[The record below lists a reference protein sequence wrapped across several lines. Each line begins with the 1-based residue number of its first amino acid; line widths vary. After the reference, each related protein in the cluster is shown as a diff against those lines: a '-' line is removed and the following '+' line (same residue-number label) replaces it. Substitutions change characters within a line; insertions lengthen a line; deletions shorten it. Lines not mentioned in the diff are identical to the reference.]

1 VRLAAQVLHFL
12 ENLLARGVQYRSMM
26 PNDATAPRRAGAAC
40 SAARPVPRRGLL
52 PRLGLPRL
60 ALLLAS
66 VLGVG
71 VQAQPA
77 VEPSRLDALRVQADA
92 DATRVFVDLSRA
104 TGHRFFVLDAPGRAV
119 IDIEGARDGLGKALP
134 APAGAVAG
142 LRLGAQPGGVLRLV
156 VELRAGARASMGAP
170 LMRGAGAQRLVLEVI
185 GGAAPPVAPVAPVAP
200 IAPVAVAEAAEAPA
214 APAAPAASAATS
226 QAASET
232 MAPAPVAPVPLKP
245 IKAAHAPAA
254 SGRTVV
260 VAIDPGHG
268 GEDPGAIGPGGTR
281 EKDVV
286 LDIAKTLAARID
298 REPGM
303 RAFLTRDR
311 DQFIPLRDR
320 IRRAQAAGAMLFVS
334 VHADAVRDPTVTGSS
349 VYVLSDKGA
358 TDEQARMLADRENAA
373 DLAGGV
379 SIDDKDAVL
388 ASVLV
393 DVAQSA
399 QIGYSMAAAE
409 RVLRSLRAVNVVRK
423 PQVQQAGFV
432 VLKSPDIPSMLVE
445 TAFISSPEDERLLG
459 QPERRAALAE
469 AIFEGVQQYFFDHP
483 PDGSRFALE
492 RKSGDA
498 DRTVIATAP
507 DAGGTSTRPS
517 GRL

>member
-1 VRLAAQVLHFL
+1 
-12 ENLLARGVQYRSMM
+12 MM
-26 PNDATAPRRAGAAC
+26 PSDATAPRSAGAARG
-40 SAARPVPRRGLL
+40 AVRGVVRRGTRARLASLL
-52 PRLGLPRL
+52 ALGLATGL
-60 ALLLAS
+60 AAGL
-66 VLGVG
+66 
-71 VQAQPA
+71 QAQPA
-77 VEPSRLDALRVQADA
+77 AEPSRLDALRVQAHA

-104 TGHRFFVLDAPGRAV
+104 ADHRFFVLDAPRRAV

-134 APAGAVAG
+134 APAGDVAG
-142 LRLGAQPGGVLRLV
+142 LRIGARPGGVLRIV
-156 VELRAGARASMGAP
+156 VELRDGARASMGMP
-170 LMRGAGAQRLVLEVI
+170 LMRGAGAQRLVLEVT
-185 GGAAPPVAPVAPVAP
+185 GGARVV
-200 IAPVAVAEAAEAPA
+200 
-214 APAAPAASAATS
+214 ASASAPS
-226 QAASET
+226 ASAPSASEVGV
-232 MAPAPVAPVPLKP
+232 PEVAAKVALKP
-245 IKAAHAPAA
+245 VKAAHAPAA

-268 GEDPGAIGPGGTR
+268 GQDPGAIGPGGTR

-311 DQFIPLRDR
+311 DQFISLRDR

-379 SIDDKDAVL
+379 SIDDKDSVL

-399 QIGYSMAAAE
+399 QIGDSMAAAE
-409 RVLRSLRAVNVVRK
+409 RVLRSLRDVNVVRK

-469 AIFEGVQQYFFDHP
+469 AIFQGVQQYFVDHP

-492 RKSGDA
+492 RRVDRADA

-507 DAGGTSTRPS
+507 DAGGTPARAP

>member
-1 VRLAAQVLHFL
+1 MVNDPSARVSVPTPLRALCWRLVLLMAAVFGPGLH
-12 ENLLARGVQYRSMM
+12 AGPS
-26 PNDATAPRRAGAAC
+26 AAAAGAEL
-40 SAARPVPRRGLL
+40 R
-52 PRLGLPRL
+52 
-60 ALLLAS
+60 
-66 VLGVG
+66 
-71 VQAQPA
+71 
-77 VEPSRLDALRVQADA
+77 ALRVQSDA
-92 DATRVFVDLSRA
+92 GTTRLLLDLSGA
-104 TGHRFFVLDAPGRAV
+104 TEHRFFMLEGPRRAV
-119 IDIEGARDGLGKALP
+119 IDLEGVADALRGPPPAPGGSIVAVRTGAR
-134 APAGAVAG
+134 
-142 LRLGAQPGGVLRLV
+142 PGGALRVV
-156 VELRAGARASMGAP
+156 VELREGAVASMGPP
-170 LMRGAGAQRLVLEVI
+170 LARGAAGQRLVLEVD
-185 GGAAPPVAPVAPVAP
+185 GTP
-200 IAPVAVAEAAEAPA
+200 EA
-214 APAAPAASAATS
+214 SS
-226 QAASET
+226 QQAASQQAAVPPS
-232 MAPAPVAPVPLKP
+232 APSTLKP
-245 IKAAHAPAA
+245 IKAAHAPVA

-268 GEDPGAIGPGGTR
+268 GQDPGAIGPAGTR

-286 LDIAKTLAARID
+286 LDISKTLAERIN

-303 RAFLTRDR
+303 RAFLTRDG
-311 DQFIPLRDR
+311 DYFLSLRER

-388 ASVLV
+388 ASILV

-409 RVLRSLRAVNVVRK
+409 RVLRALRDVNVVRK
-423 PQVQQAGFV
+423 PLVQQAGFV

-469 AIFEGVQQYFFDHP
+469 AIFAGIRQYFVDHP
-483 PDGSRFALE
+483 PDGSRFAE
-492 RKSGDA
+492 S
-498 DRTVIATAP
+498 
-507 DAGGTSTRPS
+507 RPT

>member
-1 VRLAAQVLHFL
+1 
-12 ENLLARGVQYRSMM
+12 MM
-26 PNDATAPRRAGAAC
+26 PNDATAPRLAGAVH
-40 SAARPVPRRGLL
+40 SAARPAARRAAWL
-52 PRLGLPRL
+52 PL

-66 VLGVG
+66 GLGAG

-77 VEPSRLDALRVQADA
+77 VEPSRLDAIRLQADGE
-92 DATRVFVDLSRA
+92 ATRVFVDLSRA
-104 TGHRFFVLDAPGRAV
+104 TGHRFFVLDAPRRAV
-119 IDIEGARDGLGKALP
+119 IDIEDARDGLGKALP
-134 APAGAVAG
+134 PPAGAVAG

-156 VELRAGARASMGAP
+156 VELRDGARAAMGAP
-170 LMRGAGAQRLVLEVI
+170 LSRSAGAQRLVLEVVA
-185 GGAAPPVAPVAPVAP
+185 GAAP
-200 IAPVAVAEAAEAPA
+200 AVAAVPATEPPVPEA
-214 APAAPAASAATS
+214 S
-226 QAASET
+226 
-232 MAPAPVAPVPLKP
+232 APVPLKP

-254 SGRTVV
+254 SGRIVV

-311 DQFIPLRDR
+311 DQFISLRDR

-334 VHADAVRDPTVTGSS
+334 VHADAVLDRTVTGSS

-409 RVLRSLRAVNVVRK
+409 RVLRSLRGVNVVRK

-469 AIFEGVQQYFFDHP
+469 AIFEGVQQYFVDHP
-483 PDGSRFALE
+483 PDGSRFALG
-492 RKSGDA
+492 RKAGGADGDRA
-498 DRTVIATAP
+498 VIATAP
-507 DAGGTSTRPS
+507 DAGGTPARPP

>member
-1 VRLAAQVLHFL
+1 MPNFL
-12 ENLLARGVQYRSMM
+12 ENLLARSVQYRAMM
-26 PNDATAPRRAGAAC
+26 LNDATAPHPAGAARC
-40 SAARPVPRRGLL
+40 APRRAAPRRGVFLH
-52 PRLGLPRL
+52 L
-60 ALLLAS
+60 ALLLAAG
-66 VLGVG
+66 L
-71 VQAQPA
+71 AAALPA
-77 VEPSRLDALRVQADA
+77 RAAAEPSRLDALRVQADA

-104 TGHRFFVLDAPGRAV
+104 TGHRFFVLDTPRRAV
-119 IDIEGARDGLGKALP
+119 IDIEGAQDGLGKPLP

-142 LRLGAQPGGVLRLV
+142 LRVGAQPGGVLRVV
-156 VELRAGARASMGAP
+156 VELRDGARASMGAP
-170 LMRGAGAQRLVLEVI
+170 LMRGAGAQRLVLEVT
-185 GGAAPPVAPVAPVAP
+185 GGAAAEPPPVAAAPVDRTAAP
-200 IAPVAVAEAAEAPA
+200 EAMAPETPAPEAA
-214 APAAPAASAATS
+214 
-226 QAASET
+226 
-232 MAPAPVAPVPLKP
+232 VPVPLKP

-268 GEDPGAIGPGGTR
+268 GQDPGAIGLGGTR

-311 DQFIPLRDR
+311 DQFVSLRDR

-334 VHADAVRDPTVTGSS
+334 VHADAVLDRTVTGSS

-373 DLAGGV
+373 DLAGGI

-388 ASVLV
+388 ASILV

-409 RVLRSLRAVNVVRK
+409 RVLRSLRGVNVVRK

-469 AIFEGVQQYFFDHP
+469 AIFEGVQQYFVDHP

-492 RKSGDA
+492 RKSGGADA

-507 DAGGTSTRPS
+507 DGSGPAARPP

>member
-1 VRLAAQVLHFL
+1 
-12 ENLLARGVQYRSMM
+12 M
-26 PNDATAPRRAGAAC
+26 P
-40 SAARPVPRRGLL
+40 
-52 PRLGLPRL
+52 
-60 ALLLAS
+60 
-66 VLGVG
+66 
-71 VQAQPA
+71 
-77 VEPSRLDALRVQADA
+77 E
-92 DATRVFVDLSRA
+92 
-104 TGHRFFVLDAPGRAV
+104 
-119 IDIEGARDGLGKALP
+119 
-134 APAGAVAG
+134 VA
-142 LRLGAQPGGVLRLV
+142 
-156 VELRAGARASMGAP
+156 
-170 LMRGAGAQRLVLEVI
+170 
-185 GGAAPPVAPVAPVAP
+185 APVA
-200 IAPVAVAEAAEAPA
+200 
-214 APAAPAASAATS
+214 
-226 QAASET
+226 
-232 MAPAPVAPVPLKP
+232 LKP
-245 IKAAHAPAA
+245 VKAAHAPAA

-268 GEDPGAIGPGGTR
+268 GQDPGAIGPGGTR

-311 DQFIPLRDR
+311 DQFISLRDR

-379 SIDDKDAVL
+379 SIDDKDSVL

-399 QIGYSMAAAE
+399 QIGDSMAAAE
-409 RVLRSLRAVNVVRK
+409 RVLRSLRNVNVVRK

-469 AIFEGVQQYFFDHP
+469 AIFEGVQQYFVDHP

-492 RKSGDA
+492 RRSGRADA
-498 DRTVIATAP
+498 DHTVIATAP
-507 DAGGTSTRPS
+507 DAGGTPARAP

>member
-1 VRLAAQVLHFL
+1 
-12 ENLLARGVQYRSMM
+12 MM
-26 PNDATAPRRAGAAC
+26 PNDATVPRPAGAARC
-40 SAARPVPRRGLL
+40 AARRAPLRGVLL
-52 PRLGLPRL
+52 RLT
-60 ALLLAS
+60 LLLAAC
-66 VLGVG
+66 LPAALP
-71 VQAQPA
+71 AQTA
-77 VEPSRLDALRVQADA
+77 AEPSRLDALRVQTEA

-104 TGHRFFVLDAPGRAV
+104 TGHRFFVLDAPRRAV

-134 APAGAVAG
+134 APTGAVAG
-142 LRLGAQPGGVLRLV
+142 LRVGAQPGGVLRVV
-156 VELRAGARASMGAP
+156 VELRDGARASMGTP
-170 LMRGAGAQRLVLEVI
+170 LMRGAGAQRLVLEVT
-185 GGAAPPVAPVAPVAP
+185 GGAAAEPPPVAAVAVSAAAVAAAPVIRAAVPEATAP
-200 IAPVAVAEAAEAPA
+200 EAPA
-214 APAAPAASAATS
+214 AEVAAPI
-226 QAASET
+226 
-232 MAPAPVAPVPLKP
+232 PLKP
-245 IKAAHAPAA
+245 IKAPHAPAA
-254 SGRTVV
+254 TGRTVV

-268 GEDPGAIGPGGTR
+268 GEDPGAIGSGGTR

-303 RAFLTRDR
+303 RAFLTRDG
-311 DQFIPLRDR
+311 DQFISLRDR
-320 IRRAQAAGAMLFVS
+320 IRRAQSAGAMLFVS
-334 VHADAVRDPTVTGSS
+334 VHADAVLDRTVTGSS

-379 SIDDKDAVL
+379 SIDDKDPVL
-388 ASVLV
+388 ATVLV

-399 QIGYSMAAAE
+399 QIGSSMAAAE
-409 RVLRSLRAVNVVRK
+409 RVLRALRGVNVVRK
-423 PQVQQAGFV
+423 PMVQQAGFV

-469 AIFEGVQQYFFDHP
+469 AIFAGVQQYFVDHP

-492 RKSGDA
+492 HRAGGDEPE
-498 DRTVIATAP
+498 RTVIATAP
-507 DAGGTSTRPS
+507 EAAAPTSRPP

>member
-1 VRLAAQVLHFL
+1 
-12 ENLLARGVQYRSMM
+12 MM
-26 PNDATAPRRAGAAC
+26 PNDATALRHAGAAR
-40 SAARPVPRRGLL
+40 SAVRHAPRRGALL
-52 PRLGLPRL
+52 RPV
-60 ALLLAS
+60 LLLAAG
-66 VLGVG
+66 LAAGL
-71 VQAQPA
+71 QAQPA
-77 VEPSRLDALRVQADA
+77 GEPSRLDALRVQADA
-92 DATRVFVDLSRA
+92 DVTRVSVDLSRA
-104 TGHRFFVLDAPGRAV
+104 TDHRFFVLDAPRRAV

-142 LRLGAQPGGVLRLV
+142 LRVGAQPGGVLRIV
-156 VELRAGARASMGAP
+156 VELRADARASMGTP
-170 LMRGAGAQRLVLEVI
+170 LTRGAGAQTLVLEVV
-185 GGAAPPVAPVAPVAP
+185 GGDAAATPPPAVATLPVAAPRAVVAEGAAP
-200 IAPVAVAEAAEAPA
+200 EAMPEA
-214 APAAPAASAATS
+214 S
-226 QAASET
+226 
-232 MAPAPVAPVPLKP
+232 APVPLRP

-268 GEDPGAIGPGGTR
+268 GQDPGAIGPGGTR

-311 DQFIPLRDR
+311 DQFISLRDR

-379 SIDDKDAVL
+379 SIDDKDSVL

-399 QIGYSMAAAE
+399 QIGDSMAAAE
-409 RVLRSLRAVNVVRK
+409 RVLRSLRNVNVVRK

-469 AIFEGVQQYFFDHP
+469 AIFEGVQQYFVDHP

-492 RKSGDA
+492 RRSGRADA

-507 DAGGTSTRPS
+507 DAGGTPARAP

>member
-1 VRLAAQVLHFL
+1 
-12 ENLLARGVQYRSMM
+12 MM
-26 PNDATAPRRAGAAC
+26 PSDATAPRSAGAAL
-40 SAARPVPRRGLL
+40 SAVRGVA
-52 PRLGLPRL
+52 RLGTRARL
-60 ALLLAS
+60 ASLLA
-66 VLGVG
+66 LGLATGLVAG
-71 VQAQPA
+71 LQAQPA
-77 VEPSRLDALRVQADA
+77 AEPSRLDALRVQADA

-104 TGHRFFVLDAPGRAV
+104 ADHRFFVLDAPRRAV

-134 APAGAVAG
+134 APAGDVAG
-142 LRLGAQPGGVLRLV
+142 LRIGAQPGGVLRVV
-156 VELRAGARASMGAP
+156 VELRDGARASMGTP
-170 LMRGAGAQRLVLEVI
+170 LMRGAGAQRLVLEVT
-185 GGAAPPVAPVAPVAP
+185 GGTRAVASASAAPAVSAAPAMPVDAPLPPPSASSAPEVGVPEVAAPVA
-200 IAPVAVAEAAEAPA
+200 
-214 APAAPAASAATS
+214 
-226 QAASET
+226 
-232 MAPAPVAPVPLKP
+232 LKP
-245 IKAAHAPAA
+245 VKAAHAPAA

-268 GEDPGAIGPGGTR
+268 GQDPGAIGPGGTR

-311 DQFIPLRDR
+311 DQFISLRDR

-379 SIDDKDAVL
+379 SIDDKDSVL

-399 QIGYSMAAAE
+399 QIGDSMAAAE
-409 RVLRSLRAVNVVRK
+409 RVLRSLRNVNVVRK

-469 AIFEGVQQYFFDHP
+469 AIFEGVQQYFVDHP

-492 RKSGDA
+492 RRSDRADA

-507 DAGGTSTRPS
+507 DAGGTPARAP